1 MDDSIMRRNGLEP
14 VLDEL
19 TQLDAAALATAR
31 RGGGQR
37 ELFELSERLLGLHA
51 RFAAEYRAL
60 LARAS

>member
-1 MDDSIMRRNGLEP
+1 MDDSTVPRNGLVP

-19 TQLDAAALATAR
+19 TQLDAAALATA

-51 RFAAEYRAL
+51 RFAAEYRAM

>member
-1 MDDSIMRRNGLEP
+1 MDDSAMRRNGLVP

-19 TQLDAAALATAR
+19 MQLDAAALATAR
-31 RGGGQR
+31 RGGQR

>member
-1 MDDSIMRRNGLEP
+1 MDDYSTPRNGLVP

-19 TQLDAAALATAR
+19 MQLDAAALATAQR
-31 RGGGQR
+31 GGQR
-37 ELFELSERLLGLHA
+37 ELFEISEQLLGLHA